1 MTILTSPS
9 VSSIVNFFC
18 FFNTFYRTWRAS
30 GHGQNSLHIFEYH
43 CFGGVTICCRLL
55 WGVPRKYYTMGRTS
69 LDSWFVYIFVFKNF
83 LFWSVVSGTSWDF
96 IDNDLA
102 RDCRRALDCE
112 VTVHP
117 FGTAT
122 RQHTHQA
129 SSAYTRV
136 QHRVQAN
143 AITGPLT
150 QPASGNGGNTGF
162 VQGHGVPSAP
172 ASSASVSSLT
182 QMEIDL
188 FTRLANGLGLS
199 QYDTLGFLE
208 KCNNCSNF
216 FLGSF
221 LCIIS
226 HLPHKNN
233 DV

>member
-1 MTILTSPS
+1 MDKIL
-9 VSSIVNFFC
+9 SIYLSTTVLEELPYVVGYCGEFQESI
-18 FFNTFYRTWRAS
+18 TQWAGPHWIPGLS
-30 GHGQNSLHIFEYH
+30 
-43 CFGGVTICCRLL
+43 
-55 WGVPRKYYTMGRTS
+55 
-69 LDSWFVYIFVFKNF
+69 IFVFKNF

-102 RDCRRALDCE
+102 RDCRHALDRE
-112 VTVHP
+112 ATVHP
-117 FGTAT
+117 VGTAT

-172 ASSASVSSLT
+172 ASGASVSSLI

-199 QYDTLGFLE
+199 QYD
-208 KCNNCSNF
+208 
-216 FLGSF
+216 
-221 LCIIS
+221 
-226 HLPHKNN
+226 
-233 DV
+233 